1 MLGFALQ
8 LAKLDY
14 EPIPGVCEDE
24 NIPKDVPPREQISSL
39 KLLPNCT

>member
-14 EPIPGVCEDE
+14 EPIPGVCEDV
-24 NIPKDVPPREQISSL
+24 PKDVPPREQISSL